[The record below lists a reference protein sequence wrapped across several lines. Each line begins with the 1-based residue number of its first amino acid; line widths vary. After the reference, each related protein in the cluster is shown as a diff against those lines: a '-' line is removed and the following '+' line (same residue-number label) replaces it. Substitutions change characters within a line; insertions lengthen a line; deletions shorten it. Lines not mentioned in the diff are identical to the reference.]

1 MTIVLQTRKTKP
13 SSSSSLPQLTSSGSQ
28 NFSCPSSPVAT
39 SYRNQLQRRY
49 PIIPCTLR
57 LPPGVFTLVQR
68 RPRPGRRKDSIQSLF
83 IGSGTELDALSSAS
97 SSSSIPQ
104 NLLVSSRRF
113 SDPDIAHIQDGVWF
127 TPLVTVQPGRLFLL
141 AKHFPPHHYY

>member
-1 MTIVLQTRKTKP
+1 MMAVTQIHEPKP
-13 SSSSSLPQLTSSGSQ
+13 FSSSLSPLLTSSASTNSCPSNPASSSS
-28 NFSCPSSPVAT
+28 
-39 SYRNQLQRRY
+39 RNQLQRRN

-83 IGSGTELDALSSAS
+83 IGSGTELDALSSP

-104 NLLVSSRRF
+104 ELLVSSRRF
-113 SDPDIAHIQDGVWF
+113 SDPDIAHIQDGV
-127 TPLVTVQPGRLFLL
+127 
-141 AKHFPPHHYY
+141 